1 MTKPIILGSVSL
13 AAIYLGLVLIHEGQH
28 FARVAWAMGRERI

>member
-13 AAIYLGLVLIHEGQH
+13 AAICLGAVLIHEGWQ
-28 FARVAWAMGRERI
+28 FLSIARAMAARA